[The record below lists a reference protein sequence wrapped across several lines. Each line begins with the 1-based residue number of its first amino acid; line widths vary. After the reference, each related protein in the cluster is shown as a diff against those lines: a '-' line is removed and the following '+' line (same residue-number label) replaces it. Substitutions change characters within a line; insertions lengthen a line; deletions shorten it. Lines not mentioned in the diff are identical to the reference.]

1 MEKLQ
6 SLIYI
11 IYVYVLIV
19 VKVYYIVT
27 LMIIRIMK
35 STNSILVESNTISK
49 NVVLGMLAALMIY
62 LFHPI
67 RRGYVLIQ
75 GETKVLMFLFG
86 ILGLLDLPWDI
97 PFQKLQ
103 LNTKLSLTQQQ
114 FSLLLGSI
122 ITAILS
128 LIVVFV

>member
-19 VKVYYIVT
+19 VKVYYIVS
-27 LMIIRIMK
+27 LIIIRIMK

-75 GETKVLMFLFG
+75 GETKY
-86 ILGLLDLPWDI
+86 
-97 PFQKLQ
+97 
-103 LNTKLSLTQQQ
+103 
-114 FSLLLGSI
+114 
-122 ITAILS
+122 
-128 LIVVFV
+128 